1 MPRYYF
7 HFMWP
12 DDAVFDKE
20 GVELE
25 GYEAAYDHACGLVH
39 QIRIRFPA
47 ANDDWWIEVSTGSGT
62 PATIL
67 PAMVHGTNMRRLW
80 ARASRF

>member
-7 HFMWP
+7 HFLWS

-25 GYEAAYDHACGLVH
+25 GYEAAYDHACGLVR
-39 QIRIRFPA
+39 QVRIRFPA
-47 ANDDWWIEVSTGSGT
+47 AKEDWWIEINAGSGT
-62 PATIL
+62 PATVL
-67 PAMVHGTNMRRLW
+67 PAMVPGANVRKL
-80 ARASRF
+80 RA